1 VLSFSEQAQEP
12 WAPEIP
18 VCVIRASYLVT
29 TKGPA
34 VTWVLYRLCQT
45 EKGCLEMWPWVSCTP
60 MESVYSGTLRP
71 TFSLSV
77 LLRRVSPL
85 GNWEKALSPL

>member
-18 VCVIRASYLVT
+18 ARVIRASYLVT
-29 TKGPA
+29 RKGPDI
-34 VTWVLYRLCQT
+34 TWVVPNWERLSRNVT
-45 EKGCLEMWPWVSCTP
+45 M
-60 MESVYSGTLRP
+60 SVWHSNGVWLQWNSQI

-77 LLRRVSPL
+77 LLRMVSPL
-85 GNWEKALSPL
+85 GNREKALSPL